1 MGGKPMNFQ
10 QPQRVFEADPVTKKE
25 AMFHR
30 LTGRRRFF
38 SHLTA
43 PGVLRTSLAR
53 VPSPRRWTRRLRN
66 WLLGRPAPAALQ
78 GNSPTDS
85 NGCACAFC
93 IVTPHQ
99 LRTLTQVLTA
109 EQARARL
116 PNLLVVEQ
124 TLQAAPSF
132 QLAAVPDFVLAK
144 SLAELQSL
152 KATRYS
158 DALQTLYLAMYAQAV
173 RNEEALVNSITKG
186 FVAAEDFLDTEPMD
200 TSG

>member
-1 MGGKPMNFQ
+1 MKYQ
-10 QPQRVFEADPVTKKE
+10 QPVSEADSATRKE
-25 AMFHR
+25 DILPR
-30 LTGRRRFF
+30 PTRRRRFF

-53 VPSPRRWTRRLRN
+53 VPSPRRWTHRLRN
-66 WLLGRPAPAALQ
+66 WLLGRPAPAVPRGQ
-78 GNSPTDS
+78 SPADS

-99 LRTLTQVLTA
+99 LRTLTRALTA

-152 KATRYS
+152 KAARYS
-158 DALQTLYLAMYAQAV
+158 EALQTLYLAMYAQAL
-173 RNEEALVNSITKG
+173 RNEEVLGNSRVG
-186 FVAAEDFLDTEPMD
+186 VEMEEFLDTEPMAV
-200 TSG
+200 GE